1 MTHSSKIYQIS
12 WQAPEYK
19 FIGKILIRR
28 TLKYNSYN
36 ITDLLLNRTANAFDF
51 HKTLSNIINAYLK
64 FMVSPVVT
72 SLDCLK
78 FSRIK
83 TFCSAT
89 S

>member
-1 MTHSSKIYQIS
+1 MTHLSKIYQTS
-12 WQAPEYK
+12 WLAPEHE
-19 FIGKILIRR
+19 FIGKILITR

-72 SLDCLK
+72 SLECLK
-78 FSRIK
+78 FSTIK